1 MKINVKSLR
10 ETRTTKEVDI
20 TPFLSEEIAKQA
32 GGKMIIEI
40 RSLTTKERDDNM
52 GVLSRYTEFDKDA
65 AASHFND
72 PEWVHESRIQLL
84 LVAVNSK
91 REDFPFE
98 TWDRKTI
105 DEIDETCPDL
115 LIFLGDELEILNRP
129 LPPKK
134 SMKSSA

>member
-1 MKINVKSLR
+1 
-10 ETRTTKEVDI
+10 
-20 TPFLSEEIAKQA
+20 
-32 GGKMIIEI
+32 
-40 RSLTTKERDDNM
+40 
-52 GVLSRYTEFDKDA
+52 
-65 AASHFND
+65 
-72 PEWVHESRIQLL
+72 
-84 LVAVNSK
+84 VNSK